1 MFDKEKAIAEIV
13 ARHDAEFPTQS
24 TGPAGT
30 RSEAGTQRTRL
41 NAYKHG
47 LTGQIHL
54 LTAAEQTAFDAHCK
68 SICEALA
75 PVGALEIDIAQ
86 AIAEDRWRLKRA
98 RAIETGI
105 FAAGKQGLLGFN
117 PGVATTEDP
126 AQLLIEDTL
135 IQART
140 WLAKNDN
147 FLLLALYEQRINRK
161 IERNMA
167 ELRTLRAE
175 RKAARDQALV
185 EALLLSQLAQSK
197 GEKYDAVA
205 DFRPELLG
213 TDSVFSPA
221 AITRLIAR
229 TQRLNQARDYAKTRI
244 NPKSGRQMPAAA

>member
-1 MFDKEKAIAEIV
+1 MKFDLKQAMADAV
-13 ARHDAEFPTQS
+13 ARHHAEFPEEA
-24 TGPAGT
+24 TGPTAPK
-30 RSEAGTQRTRL
+30 SAAGTQRTRL

-54 LTAAEQTAFDAHCK
+54 LTPEEQTAFDAHCK

-86 AIAEDRWRLKRA
+86 SIAENRWRLKRA

-105 FAAGKQGLLGFN
+105 FAAGQQGLLGFN
-117 PGVATTEDP
+117 AVDAAEDP
-126 AQLLIEDTL
+126 AQLVIDDTL

-147 FLLLALYEQRINRK
+147 FLLLALYEQRISRT

-175 RKAARDQALV
+175 RKAARDQALE
-185 EALLLSQLAQSK
+185 EAVLLAQLAQSK
-197 GEKYDAVA
+197 GEKYDAAA
-205 DFRPELLG
+205 DFPPELLG
-213 TDSVFSPA
+213 INSVFSGA

-229 TQRLNQARDYAKTRI
+229 NQRLNEARDYAKTRV
-244 NPKSGRQMPAAA
+244 NPKSARQMPAAA